1 MHRVHSR
8 IVGPR
13 AATATALSAAI
24 LCLWLLGAAPGAG
37 ATVGFTTAPGSP
49 YPVGGIDLGLETADL
64 NHDGH
69 SDVLYTSH
77 ASVGVMLASPLGS
90 LSPFPGAPFEVA
102 PEPVALATGDL
113 NGDGIPDTVAVSSQ
127 GKATVLLGDGNGGF
141 AQAPGSP
148 LEVGMEAEPSSV
160 AIGDFNGDGHPD
172 LAFADCGAGTG
183 CSGVGET
190 RVSVFLGDG
199 SGRFVEAPGSPFP
212 LGLSETGPIAVAD
225 LDRDGNDDLVVGGR
239 GEVAVLLGDGKGG
252 FKAAAGSPFST
263 GTSESVFDLAVGD
276 LNGDGNPDVVTA
288 NSIKHTISVLLGN
301 GHGQLVAGE
310 PPLSTGS
317 TGAAQAVA
325 IADLDANGTAD
336 VVVVNERNPPAEGDV
351 SILLGDGLGDL
362 TPASGSPLPAGG
374 SAFSG
379 RIGDLNGDGQPDV
392 ALANGKQDSLSV
404 LLNTDVAAAKPS
416 SGELAFARLD
426 TGQTSPPQ
434 SLTITNS
441 GDGFLRMQPARLTG
455 GEAGDFTISS
465 DDCGAR
471 VLLVDQS
478 CALGVYFHPSAGGT
492 RAATLEIPDN
502 VSGGATT
509 VEVAG
514 TGLATP
520 ILSSVSFSPSRFAL
534 LLPGRHYA
542 ARGPHRGSK
551 LLLTLSEPATVRVSV
566 SETTNGHKRHGK
578 CMAHGHGKHCTRIVS
593 LGHFNVRL
601 GAGEKKVTFRG
612 VVANHPLR
620 PGTFT
625 ATVTAINDES
635 LSSNTIKLHFQ
646 ILR

>member
-1 MHRVHSR
+1 MHRIHSR
-8 IVGPR
+8 IVGPC
-13 AATATALSAAI
+13 AATATALLVAI
-24 LCLWLLGAAPGAG
+24 LCLLGAAPTPSA
-37 ATVGFTTAPGSP
+37 AIGFTTAPGSP
-49 YPVGGIDLGLETADL
+49 YPVGGIDFGLETADL

-102 PEPVALATGDL
+102 SEPVALATGDL
-113 NGDGIPDTVAVSSQ
+113 NDDGIPDTVVVGAQ
-127 GKATVLLGDGNGGF
+127 GKATVLLGTGDGGF

-148 LEVGMEAEPSSV
+148 IDVGAKAEPSSV

-172 LAFADCGAGTG
+172 LAFADCGAGSG
-183 CSGVGET
+183 CSGSGET
-190 RVSVFLGDG
+190 RASVFLGDG
-199 SGRFVEAPGSPFP
+199 SGRFVEAPGSPYA
-212 LGLSETGPIAVAD
+212 LGLGETGPIAVAD
-225 LDRDGNDDLVVGGR
+225 FNRDGDDDLVVGGK

-252 FKAAAGSPFST
+252 FQPTAGSPFST
-263 GTSESVFDLAVGD
+263 GSSEFVFDLQVGD
-276 LNGDGNPDVVTA
+276 LNGDGDPDVVTA
-288 NSIKHTISVLLGN
+288 NWTKHTISALLGN
-301 GHGQLVAGE
+301 GHGQLAAGG
-310 PPLSTGS
+310 PPVSTGS

-325 IADLDANGTAD
+325 IADLDANGTPD
-336 VVVVNERNPPAEGDV
+336 LVVVNERNPPAEGDV
-351 SILLGDGLGDL
+351 SILLGDGLGDF

-379 RIGDLNGDGQPDV
+379 RIGDVNGDGQPDV
-392 ALANGKQDSLSV
+392 ALANGEQDSLSV

-416 SGELAFARLD
+416 SDELAFARLD
-426 TGQTSPPQ
+426 AGQTSPPQ
-434 SLTITNS
+434 NLTITNS
-441 GDGFLRMQPARLTG
+441 GDGFLRMQSARLTG

-465 DDCGAR
+465 DGCGTR

-478 CALGVYFHPSAGGT
+478 CAVSVSFHPSAGGT

-520 ILSSVSFSPSRFAL
+520 ILSSVRFSPSRFAL
-534 LLPGRHYA
+534 LLPGKHYA

-566 SETTNGHKRHGK
+566 SHTTVGHKRHGK
-578 CMAHGHGKHCTRIVS
+578 CFVHGHGKRCTRIVS

-601 GAGEKKVTFRG
+601 GAGEKTVTFRG
-612 VVANHPLR
+612 VVSNHPLH
-620 PGTFT
+620 PGTYT
-625 ATVTAINDES
+625 ATITAINDES
-635 LSSNTIKLHFQ
+635 LSSNAVKLRFQ